1 MSKTEEAATIPGCGV
16 PAFAAPIARRLN
28 PKLLLL
34 GKWTA
39 AAPHGKETHFMLPRV
54 IQPQPPATRMREHR
68 PGNRILWPGIVV
80 VLLCSDRCQAVAA
93 RLVMVTFHARGA

>member
-34 GKWTA
+34 GKCTA
-39 AAPHGKETHFMLPRV
+39 AVPHGQETHFMLPRV
-54 IQPQPPATRMREHR
+54 IRPQPPATRIESIDLETVYSGR
-68 PGNRILWPGIVV
+68 
-80 VLLCSDRCQAVAA
+80 VLSLSCCALIDAKQWLQGWSW
-93 RLVMVTFHARGA
+93 